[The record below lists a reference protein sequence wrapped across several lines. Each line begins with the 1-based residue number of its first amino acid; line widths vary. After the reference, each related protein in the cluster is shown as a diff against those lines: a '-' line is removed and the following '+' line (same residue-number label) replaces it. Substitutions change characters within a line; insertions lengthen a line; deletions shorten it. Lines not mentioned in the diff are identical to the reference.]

1 MYDCQASVST
11 QQKED
16 RKKKCRK
23 AATSVHTTWA
33 GRAKGTGQV
42 LAGSHPSPMSMWQ
55 QLGEV
60 TLRPAE
66 ILGRKQPGLPPEMD
80 H

>member
-33 GRAKGTGQV
+33 GRSQGDWAGARWLSPIPYEHVITAGRSDFETSRVPGQE
-42 LAGSHPSPMSMWQ
+42 ANWS
-55 QLGEV
+55 
-60 TLRPAE
+60 
-66 ILGRKQPGLPPEMD
+66 PPEMD